1 MSNPTLTT
9 VTIVSNNTIKT
20 NYAITGDEVTLSIT
34 ASENINQ
41 PSVVFTSNSQSVNNS
56 VTYSGSN
63 TIWTAKYTVDS
74 SDSNGDIGFTINFQ
88 STGGNSGTAVT
99 ATTDSSSVNK
109 VGVTINP
116 PTSVPT
122 TIGQQVNSGT
132 AMYGGGSGH
141 MLGYS
146 CAISDDC
153 QTVVAGGDKKMKV
166 WKKSGSTLELT
177 GNFSDNYRYGR
188 SVSINGNGTII
199 AVGVS
204 YYLPNNLSLIHI

>member
-63 TIWTAKYTVDS
+63 TTWTAKYIVHS
-74 SDSNGDIGFTINFQ
+74 SDSNGDVGFTINFQ

-99 ATTDSSSVNK
+99 ATTNSSSVNK
-109 VGVTINP
+109 LSVTLVPTGDGNLSTSYALSATIN
-116 PTSVPT
+116 
-122 TIGQQVNSGT
+122 GT
-132 AMYGGGSGH
+132 NGPKGGITGAGYRQE
-141 MLGYS
+141 LGREY
-146 CAISDDC
+146 
-153 QTVVAGGDKKMKV
+153 
-166 WKKSGSTLELT
+166 
-177 GNFSDNYRYGR
+177 FSSYNAD
-188 SVSINGNGTII
+188 GTIL
-199 AVGVS
+199 ALMP
-204 YYLPNNLSLIHI
+204 YYGNRVRIFKYRSLFIMWRGYNCI